1 MIARMRIDPRLVIS
15 PCCNP
20 EAGFD
25 EALAAYAGIGFQAM
39 EAFTGWCRSSVD
51 WRGDPA
57 AWSERA
63 AAYGIRFTSLHLPGA
78 GADEAA
84 TVAQA
89 IQAATFAAGLG
100 VETVLVKAD
109 TIDRHE
115 RCDRAVVEAAC
126 ALGLV
131 PVLQNHRGSALET
144 PEHIARV
151 LDAVGDDRLR
161 VLLEV
166 GHYHSVGQHWLE
178 PWRRFGER
186 VALVH
191 LKDQVGARSVPYGT
205 GEVDLRGLITRLEGD
220 GYRGRYVVEL
230 ELEDRSLA
238 HVVPLLAD
246 AAARLEP
253 LLARQT
259 ATAR

>member
-1 MIARMRIDPRLVIS
+1 VPIDPRLVIS

-20 EAGFD
+20 GAGFD
-25 EALAAYAGIGFQAM
+25 EALGAYAGLGFRTM

-51 WRGDPA
+51 WRSDPA
-57 AWSERA
+57 PWRERA
-63 AAYGIRFTSLHLPGA
+63 AAHGIRFTSLHLPGV
-78 GADEAA
+78 GEDEAA
-84 TVAQA
+84 SVASA

-109 TIDRHE
+109 SIARHQ
-115 RCDRAVVEAAC
+115 RCDGAIVAAAC

-144 PEHIARV
+144 PDHIAQV
-151 LDAVGDDRLR
+151 LDAVGDERLR

-166 GHYHSVGQHWLE
+166 GHYHSVGQHWLA
-178 PWRRFGER
+178 PWQRFRQR

-191 LKDQVGARSVPYGT
+191 VKDQVGPRSVPYGT
-205 GEVDLRGLITRLEGD
+205 GEVDLRGLFARLEGD
-220 GYRGRYVVEL
+220 GYGGRYVIEL
-230 ELEDRSLA
+230 ELEDRSLP
-238 HVVPLLAD
+238 HVAPLLAD

-253 LLARQT
+253 LLAKR
-259 ATAR
+259 AAAR